1 MRVLAVTP
9 EPIDAEA
16 LRDALGEDATDAEVK
31 VVAPALNQSSAAFWV
46 SDSDEA
52 IAEAEETQRE
62 SVREL
67 REQGVEAQ
75 GESGESDPLLAVQDA
90 LATFDADRIVVFLH
104 AEEEQRYREA
114 DLVGEIERRF
124 GRVGGV
130 EYRVI

>member
-16 LRDALGEDATDAEVK
+16 LRDALGEEAADAEVK
-31 VVAPALNQSSAAFWV
+31 VVAPALNESPAAFWS

-52 IAEAEETQRE
+52 IAEAEQTQRE
-62 SVREL
+62 TVREL

-90 LATFDADRIVVFLH
+90 LATFPADRIVVFLH
-104 AEEEQRYREA
+104 PEEEQRYREA

>member
-1 MRVLAVTP
+1 VKVLAVTP

-16 LRDALGEDATDAEVK
+16 LRAALGEDAQDAEVK
-31 VVAPALNQSSAAFWV
+31 VVAPALNESPAAFWA
-46 SDSDEA
+46 SDADEA
-52 IAEAEETQRE
+52 IAEAERTQRE
-62 SVREL
+62 TVHEL
-67 REQGVEAQ
+67 REEGVEAS

-90 LATFDADRIVVFLH
+90 LATFPADRIVVFLH
-104 AEEEQRYREA
+104 PEDERRYRED